1 MDSSLPTSISAWQV
15 SAVSHTGETHGWQY
29 ASDGLITKSLSIA
42 FFAVTRLGSSLAYP
56 STSNIITALTIAG
69 KIAPRPLWPLRRS
82 VTNVTALSMARRR
95 VRFGKI
101 DSARRKRMSMDRN
114 KINHAQFWWG
124 AFDASP
130 TAHGD

>member
-15 SAVSHTGETHGWQY
+15 SAVSHTGDTHGWQY
-29 ASDGLITKSLSIA
+29 ASDGLITKSFSIA
-42 FFAVTRLGSSLAYP
+42 FFAVTKFGSSLAYR

-69 KIAPRPLWPLRRS
+69 KIAPRPLSPLRRS

-95 VRFGKI
+95 APFGKI
-101 DSARRKRMSMDRN
+101 GSARRKKMSMVRN
-114 KINHAQFWWG
+114 KRNHAHFWWG

-130 TAHGD
+130 IARGD